1 MFGQMIKQLINSV
14 KFPVFINSFNRPTY
28 LKLIVQQFNQYKI
41 KPIIIDNN
49 STNPEVI
56 NYFNEFN
63 NEKFLLIRFDQNL
76 GHNVIFVNDIYNH
89 LPKYFAYTDCDIKL
103 NQYLPDNF
111 LDELSNLTNVFKSY
125 KAGFA
130 LDISSGDLKNLK
142 SKFGH
147 NIIEWESH
155 FWAKPLKHQKL
166 EIFSAAIDTTFAV
179 YNRQNENLCGGKK
192 KHNAIRV
199 GGKYTAI
206 HLPWMKYDPISEEEL
221 KFYKDNDVN
230 KLSTWNS
237 N

>member
-1 MFGQMIKQLINSV
+1 MIKKLIESIN
-14 KFPVFINSFNRPTY
+14 FPVFINSFNRPTY
-28 LKLIVQQFNQYKI
+28 LKLIIQQFNNYKI

-49 STNPEVI
+49 STNPDII

-63 NEKFLLIRFDQNL
+63 NEKFFLIRFDQNL
-76 GHNVIFVNDIYNH
+76 GHNVIFVKDIYDH

-103 NQYLPDNF
+103 NDNLPENF
-111 LDELSNLTNVFKSY
+111 LDELSILTNVFKSY

-130 LDISSGDLKNLK
+130 LDINSDGLKNLK
-142 SKFGH
+142 SKFGY
-147 NIIEWESH
+147 NIIEWEAH
-155 FWAKPLKHQKL
+155 FWAKPLKHKDL
-166 EIFSAAIDTTFAV
+166 EVYSAAIDTTFAV
-179 YNRQNENLCGGKK
+179 YNRYNENLCGGKK

-206 HLPWMKYDPISEEEL
+206 HLPWMKYDPISAEEL
-221 KFYKDNDVN
+221 KFYQDNDSN